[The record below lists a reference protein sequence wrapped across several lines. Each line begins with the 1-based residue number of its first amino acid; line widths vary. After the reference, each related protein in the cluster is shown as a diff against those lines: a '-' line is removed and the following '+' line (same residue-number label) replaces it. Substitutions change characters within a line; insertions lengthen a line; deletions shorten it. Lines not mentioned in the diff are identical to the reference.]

1 MITYIGSVLG
11 SFAQELSASLLTTL
25 ECIFELWGTVPSTG
39 AIFFLSSGLAK
50 VEKAARGDARERALS
65 GEYFSVACASSLAR
79 FYTLN
84 RSGHGRVLRQLSQE
98 CEISHVRFLRN
109 SRL

>member
-1 MITYIGSVLG
+1 MITYIAGVLG
-11 SFAQELSASLLTTL
+11 SFAQELSAWLLTTL

-39 AIFFLSSGLAK
+39 AIFFLSSGLVK

-65 GEYFSVACASSLAR
+65 GEYFSVASSLAR